1 MRNSRSERS
10 SARSGLPQQPE
21 LLAPGQ
27 QPRVP
32 VAVRRRAAQKFAAPA
47 IFLLPA
53 TILILLFFVVPVV
66 TTLYL
71 SLTDISTITFRN
83 PKWLGLG
90 NYRALFGDPF
100 IGKILLNTG
109 RYVGLT
115 LLFNVGMGLVLA
127 LLSSS
132 VRQRWGDQIRAV
144 WLLPRILPPVVY
156 VLIWQGLTREAPFG
170 LVSDLTGISRNWIG
184 VSPWA
189 VIVLANGLVGASFGM
204 LIFTSAI
211 RSIPSDLFFA
221 AAVDGA
227 TTWQTILRVVLPLL
241 RWPIM
246 FVTAYQTLSLLTSF
260 EYILLLTQGGPG
272 FYTTTVWSLHA
283 YQLALS
289 NYFGNVQFGLGAA
302 MAAILVVIGVVVSVF
317 YLRIFNFRTLVTEPK
332 IEVN

>member
-1 MRNSRSERS
+1 MADRT
-10 SARSGLPQQPE
+10 E
-21 LLAPGQ
+21 LQSKAEAT
-27 QPRVP
+27 P
-32 VAVRRRAAQKFAAPA
+32 VRAGPVVRAAPLQRYAAPA

-53 TILILLFFVVPVV
+53 TVLIVLFFLVPVA

-71 SLTDISTITFRN
+71 SMTDISVLTFRN
-83 PKWLGLG
+83 PQWAGLE
-90 NYRALFGDPF
+90 NYRTLLQDPF
-100 IGKILLNTG
+100 LGKIMLNTA
-109 RYVGLT
+109 RYVGFT

-127 LLSSS
+127 LLSTS
-132 VRQRWGDQIRAV
+132 VPERYGNQMRAV

-156 VLIWQGLTREAPFG
+156 VLIWQGLSRDAPFG
-170 LVSDLTGISRNWIG
+170 LISSLTGTERSFISG
-184 VSPWA
+184 HPWA
-189 VIVLANGLVGASFGM
+189 TIVLANGMVGASFGL

-211 RSIPSDLFFA
+211 RSISQDLFYA

-227 TTWQTILRVVLPLL
+227 TTLQTIRRVVLPMLK
-241 RWPIM
+241 WPIL

-283 YQLALS
+283 YNLALS

-302 MAAILVVIGVVVSVF
+302 MAAVLVVIGIIVSVL
-317 YLRIFNFRTLVTEPK
+317 YLRIFNFRALVAEPK